1 MPAMSA
7 SKWMKWVAAIV
18 LLPILFAILFIA
30 IAGWN
35 WLRAPIEREV
45 LDRTGRV
52 FKINGDLR
60 LKWHWPRPHV
70 EAAAVTFANP
80 DWALQKQMLS
90 ADLVDVTVDL
100 SRLLKRTITFPD
112 VRLVRPVVFLEQ
124 GSGGRKNW
132 LLDLDQQDEAARI
145 GIERLTLDQG
155 ILGYD
160 DSAQKTSI
168 RASLTSTTGSAEGA
182 AGTGVAFSA
191 SGRYKD
197 LPLTASGSGGP
208 VLALRDDTIPYRL
221 VIAAA
226 IGRTHLKGDG
236 TVTSLSRIAA
246 LDMRLLLAGDSLD
259 QLYPLFGLALPA
271 TRAYTTSGHLLHH
284 GSIWRYATFAGKV
297 GSSDIAGT
305 LQVDVAGKRPAL
317 QADLVSAI
325 LDLEDL
331 GPVIGAR
338 PGSVKQ
344 AKAQAAAV
352 AGAAPAA
359 AAAAA
364 AAAPAAS
371 VAATAATARKPASG
385 RVLPD
390 LPFNTERWDSVDAEV
405 TLKAK
410 SIRRAS
416 ELPLENFNTHLSLRD
431 SQLTLDPFS
440 VGVAGGRLE
449 GTISLD
455 AQQQSIKARVL
466 LRARRMQIAKLFP
479 TVAQTQSGIGQVN
492 GEFDLSGRGN
502 SVGAMLAG
510 SSGKVGLVVAGGE
523 ISKLMMEK
531 AGLHLW
537 EILLLGLSGD
547 KLVKLRCAVADFE
560 VQRGNMRAR
569 ALVFDTEVTTIAGS
583 GNIDLGHE
591 TLDLI
596 LRPKTKRT
604 SPLSLQSPILVGG
617 TFARPEVGVDKG
629 QVALRAIGAV
639 ALGALNPF
647 LALIPLIDAGP
658 GADSDCAQ
666 LVRDARA
673 VPRAPGKAQSAARP
687 G

>member
-1 MPAMSA
+1 MPAMST
-7 SKWMKWVAAIV
+7 SKWLKWVAAIV
-18 LLPILFAILFIA
+18 LLPIPLAIVFIA

-100 SRLLKRTITFPD
+100 SRLFKRSISFPD

-191 SGRYKD
+191 SGRYKG

-208 VLALRDDTIPYRL
+208 VLALRDDTLPYRL

-226 IGRTHLKGDG
+226 IGRTHLKGEG
-236 TVTSLSRIAA
+236 TVTSLSRISA
-246 LDMRLLLAGDSLD
+246 LDMRLVLAGDSLD

-271 TRAYTTSGHLLHH
+271 TRAYTSSGHLLHH
-284 GSIWRYATFAGKV
+284 GSIWRYETFAGKV

-359 AAAAA
+359 
-364 AAAPAAS
+364 
-371 VAATAATARKPASG
+371 TAATARKPTSG

-431 SQLTLDPFS
+431 SRLTLDPFS

-455 AQQQSIKARVL
+455 AQQQPIKARVL

-502 SVGAMLAG
+502 SVGTMLAG
-510 SSGKVGLVVAGGE
+510 SSGKIGLVVAGGE

-569 ALVFDTEVTTIAGS
+569 ALVFDTEVTTIGGS
-583 GNIDLGHE
+583 GSIDLGHE

-629 QVALRAIGAV
+629 QVALRAVGAV
-639 ALGALNPF
+639 ALGVINPF

-673 VPRAPGKAQSAARP
+673 VPPAPGKPRTAARP

>member
-1 MPAMSA
+1 MTAG
-7 SKWMKWVAAIV
+7 KWIKWGSAIV
-18 LLPILFAILFIA
+18 LLPLLLAIVFIGL
-30 IAGWN
+30 AGWN

-45 LDRTGRV
+45 LDRTGRL

-60 LKWHWPRPHV
+60 LKWHWPRPHI

-80 DWALQKQMLS
+80 DWALQKQMLV

-100 SRLLKRTITFPD
+100 SRLLERSITFPD

-145 GIERLTLDQG
+145 RIERLTLDQG

-168 RASLTSTTGSAEGA
+168 RASLTSTTGSAADAAGA
-182 AGTGVAFSA
+182 AVAFSA

-197 LPLTASGSGGP
+197 LPLTASGTGGP
-208 VLALRDDTIPYRL
+208 VLALRDDTLPYRM

-236 TVTSLSRIAA
+236 TVTSLSRISA
-246 LDMRLLLAGDSLD
+246 LDMRLTLAGDSLD

-271 TRAYTTSGHLLHH
+271 TRAYSTSGHLLHH
-284 GSIWRYATFAGKV
+284 GSVWRYETFAGKV

-305 LQVDVAGKRPAL
+305 LQVNVAGKRPAL
-317 QADLVSAI
+317 EADLVSAI

-344 AKAQAAAV
+344 AKAQAAV
-352 AGAAPAA
+352 AGATP
-359 AAAAA
+359 
-364 AAAPAAS
+364 
-371 VAATAATARKPASG
+371 ATAAAKPASARKPASG

-390 LPFNTERWDSVDAEV
+390 LPFNTERWDSLDAEV

-410 SIRRAS
+410 SMRRAS

-431 SQLTLDPFS
+431 SRLTLDPFS

-455 AQQQSIKARVL
+455 AQQQPIKARVL

-547 KLVKLRCAVADFE
+547 RLVKLRCAVADFE
-560 VQRGNMRAR
+560 VQRGNMNVR
-569 ALVFDTEVTTIAGS
+569 ALVFDTEITTIGGS

-629 QVALRAIGAV
+629 QVALRAVGAL
-639 ALGALNPF
+639 ALGAVNPF

-673 VPRAPGKAQSAARP
+673 VPGAPGKARNAARP